1 MEPGPGQGPEQD
13 TANNHDKSTTTTG
26 PKIIRPIPR
35 RPFSLA
41 LKSPTPPEDDSSA
54 PGTPPLHQQPHQQKI
69 TAHDLR
75 FLAIHN
81 GGGGGSTSQ
90 NEKESLSA
98 SSSISRAASL
108 MNLTSSTLFGI
119 YSPESPN
126 EPQSR
131 RGGFDQQ
138 QGGGGYDDRFAGG
151 GGDEPTTPWG
161 TGAET
166 PARRRPGLDEETY
179 RLMKS
184 RSSGVA
190 SSGLAYRAPAN
201 SLTSGAAG
209 GVVRDSAREGSVAIL
224 SSLLVRGMLLF
235 ALGMGYGVLVT
246 RLPTKARHHQHL
258 VGQQHDSD
266 ASSSEFNWGYLTFWG
281 CAGVALG
288 CLLPWFDQV
297 WEETFGKNIKSKGKQ
312 PKGTAAA
319 TKKEKRNGPLQDNND
334 EGYFPSPTPSPPR
347 AQEQQEGG
355 DGPQSAAAATR
366 ADTDWALVIR
376 GIGAFVG
383 IVFAI
388 RRLPWTSTMQ
398 VSLTLAMVNPF
409 LWYLVDRSKP
419 GFLLSAAVGVFGSL
433 SVMLLGVGGFA
444 GGVLPAPFSSA
455 GSSSSWGENLAGGS
469 GGWGARN
476 GTTAQQSPHHMA
488 NNRAFGLGGLEGWF
502 ASQENIEAGVWILSV
517 LFCSCVCFGNIG
529 RRLALN
535 RSAAARGRW
544 GGVR

>member
-1 MEPGPGQGPEQD
+1 
-13 TANNHDKSTTTTG
+13 G

-81 GGGGGSTSQ
+81 GGGGSTSQ

-138 QGGGGYDDRFAGG
+138 GGG

-166 PARRRPGLDEETY
+166 PARRRPGLDAETY

-209 GVVRDSAREGSVAIL
+209 GIVRDTAREGSVAIL

-258 VGQQHDSD
+258 VGQHDSD
-266 ASSSEFNWGYLTFWG
+266 ATSSEFNWGYLAFWG

-297 WEETFGKNIKSKGKQ
+297 WEEAFGKN
-312 PKGTAAA
+312 
-319 TKKEKRNGPLQDNND
+319 KKTNGSLQDDND
-334 EGYFPSPTPSPPR
+334 DGYFPSLTPSPPR
-347 AQEQQEGG
+347 AQEQQQGG

-433 SVMLLGVGGFA
+433 SVMVLGVGGFA

-455 GSSSSWGENLAGGS
+455 GSSSSWGENLSGGS
-469 GGWGARN
+469 GGWARN
-476 GTTAQQSPHHMA
+476 GTAGQQNAQQHLT
-488 NNRAFGLGGLEGWF
+488 NRTFGLGGLEGWF

-535 RSAAARGRW
+535 RSAAAKGRW